1 MSRVLMVSSEAVGEN
16 ISGPAIRAIELSRV
30 LGTTHDVTLAAPNE
44 TSVDVGVPLAAYR
57 HEKLRELAAEFDV
70 VFVAGLTLAFSP
82 GLARLDVPIILDIY
96 PFTLENLELHVS
108 DPVDERIRDSE
119 SLLHAVWTQFARA
132 DFLVTVSEKQ
142 RDLWLGLLHAMGRLN
157 PYNYDDDPTLRRLI
171 DVVPFGLPADPPLQR
186 AHGIKGAWPGIGPGD
201 FVAYFGSGLYDWLD
215 PVTAVR
221 AAGLAASRNP
231 RIRLFFPAT
240 KHPNPDVAP
249 MAALAE
255 TRRVSEELGLTDRVV
270 FFNDW
275 VPYASRADFLLD
287 SDVGLSLHNNHLETV
302 FAFRTRVLDYFWA
315 GLPVIGTA
323 GDVLAGVIESRDL
336 GTVVPVG
343 DAVAL
348 AQALLRLAGHEH
360 PRERYAA
367 RVAAVAEGL
376 KWPRISGPIDTF
388 CRSPR
393 RAPDRAA
400 GYRFVPSGATR
411 QHTPGKLGKALAS
424 LQQGGPAQLWTD
436 IRSHV
441 ARRQR
446 GA

>member
-1 MSRVLMVSSEAVGEN
+1 MSRVLMVSSEGVGEN
-16 ISGPAIRAIELSRV
+16 ISGPAIRPIELSRV
-30 LGTTHDVTLAAPNE
+30 LAATHDVTLAVPNE
-44 TSVDVGVPLAAYR
+44 TSVDVGVPLVTYR
-57 HEKLRELAAEFDV
+57 HETLDRVAAGFDV
-70 VFVAGLTLAFSP
+70 VFVAGLTLASSP
-82 GLARLDVPIILDIY
+82 GLVRLDVPIILDIY
-96 PFTLENLELHVS
+96 PFTLENLELHAS
-108 DPVDERIRDSE
+108 GPMDERVRDSE
-119 SLLHAVWTQFARA
+119 GLLHAVWTQFARA

-157 PYNYDDDPTLRRLI
+157 PYSYDDDPTLRRLI
-171 DVVPFGLPADPPLQR
+171 DVVPFGLPADPPQQR
-186 AHGIKGAWPGIGPGD
+186 AHGIKGARPGVGPGD

-240 KHPNPDVAP
+240 KHPNPDVSP

-270 FFNDW
+270 FYNDW
-275 VPYASRADFLLD
+275 VPYARRADFLLD
-287 SDVGLSLHNNHLETV
+287 SDVGLSLHNNHLETAY
-302 FAFRTRVLDYFWA
+302 AFRTRVLDYFWA

-336 GTVVPVG
+336 GAVVPAG
-343 DAVAL
+343 NAEAL
-348 AQALLRLAGHEH
+348 AHALLRLAGHEH
-360 PRERYAA
+360 PREHFAA
-367 RVAAVAEGL
+367 RIAAVAEEL
-376 KWPRISGPIDTF
+376 KWPRISGPIDSF

-400 GYRFVPSGATR
+400 GYRFVPAGAALQR
-411 QHTPGKLGKALAS
+411 KPGKLGKALAS

-441 ARRQR
+441 ARRR
-446 GA
+446 P

>member
-16 ISGPAIRAIELSRV
+16 ISGPAIRAIELGRV
-30 LGTTHDVTLAAPNE
+30 LARNHDVTLAIPNE
-44 TSVDVGVPLAAYR
+44 TALDVGVPLAPYR
-57 HEKLRELAAEFDV
+57 HETLDRVASGFDV
-70 VFVAGLTLAFSP
+70 VFVAGLTLALAP

-96 PFTLENLELHVS
+96 PFTLENLELHAS
-108 DPVDERIRDSE
+108 DPMEERIRDSE

-132 DFLVTVSEKQ
+132 DLLISVSEKQ

-157 PYNYDDDPTLRRLI
+157 PHNYEADPTLRQLI
-171 DVVPFGLPADPPLQR
+171 DVVPFGLPADPPRQR
-186 AHGIKGAWPGIGPGD
+186 AHGIKGARPGIGPAD

-221 AAGLAASRNP
+221 AAALAASRNP

-240 KHPNPDVAP
+240 RHPNPSVP
-249 MAALAE
+249 SMAALAE
-255 TRRVSEELGLTDRVV
+255 TRRVSAELGLTDRVV

-323 GDVLAGVIESRDL
+323 GDVFAGVIESRDL
-336 GTVVPVG
+336 GVVVPVG
-343 DAVAL
+343 DAEAM
-348 AQALLRLAGHEH
+348 AQALLSLATYER
-360 PRERYAA
+360 PREHYAT
-367 RVAAVAEGL
+367 RVAAVAEEL
-376 KWPRISGPIDTF
+376 KWPRISGPIDAF

-400 GYRFVPSGATR
+400 GYRFVPAGAAPR
-411 QHTPGKLGKALAS
+411 PHAGKLGRALAS
-424 LQQGGPAQLWTD
+424 LKQGGPLQLWTD
-436 IRSHV
+436 IRSYI